1 MTRRAIL
8 HIGTEKTGTTALQMA
23 FRREAERLAALGVRY
38 PDFRMLNHAALAFA
52 AADAEAGVQDLGPHI
67 GLLPGET
74 RADFVARLHGWL
86 DSETRAHPDGRF
98 VFSTEHAQSRL
109 NSVAAVERVRAIL
122 SEHFDGIEIAVY
134 LRRWDRMALSY
145 HATAV
150 RNGTTARFTF
160 NRYAKSPLLDYP
172 GLLDRWAQVFGAEH
186 VHVRVFDRVELTNGS
201 ILDDFTARFNLP
213 PLSRVDDQN
222 VAIDAAGQ
230 DLLRLLD
237 RALEERTA
245 LDRAAV
251 REAVVAA
258 IRPDP
263 HVTPPVTRAEA
274 QQFVAN
280 FANDEIALRKRWFP
294 ERTAL
299 FDDRFD
305 DYSEAVTLSRR
316 NWRDLSA
323 VLVDALLASADRENG
338 ARAESR
344 YYRTLAHHRAGRL
357 ALAETEIREAI
368 ALRPGVAGYWLV
380 LAELLQALE
389 RPADARG
396 AIEAALAI
404 EPHNDDF
411 RRRAAS
417 LCT

>member
-23 FRREAERLAALGVRY
+23 FRRDAERLATLGVRY

-52 AADAEAGVQDLGPHI
+52 AADNAAGVQDLGPHI

-74 RADFVARLHGWL
+74 RADFVKRLHGWL
-86 DSETRAHPDGRF
+86 ESETSAYPEARF

-109 NSVAAVERVRAIL
+109 TSAAAVERVKAIL
-122 SEHFDGIEIAVY
+122 CEHFDEIEIAVY

-150 RNGTTARFTF
+150 RNGATARFSF

-186 VHVRVFDRVELTNGS
+186 VHVRVFDRATLTNGS
-201 ILDDFTARFNLP
+201 ILDDFAACFELP
-213 PLSRVDDQN
+213 SLGPVADQN
-222 VAIDAAGQ
+222 VAIDAGGQ

-237 RALEERTA
+237 RAMEGHADGERV
-245 LDRAAV
+245 AV

-263 HVTPPVTRAEA
+263 HATPPVTRAEA
-274 QQFVAN
+274 RQFVES
-280 FANDEIALRKRWFP
+280 FADAELALRKRWFP
-294 ERTAL
+294 ERAAL

-305 DYSEAVTLSRR
+305 DYPEVPTSSRR

-323 VLVDALLASADRENG
+323 VLVDAVLASADRENG

-344 YYRTLAHHRAGRL
+344 YYRALAHKRAGRL

-368 ALRPGVAGYWLV
+368 GLRPGIAGYWLV
-380 LAELLQALE
+380 LADLLQALE

-404 EPHNDDF
+404 EPDNADF
-411 RRRAAS
+411 RRVAAS
-417 LCT
+417 LRT